1 MKEGD
6 DGGDYEK
13 GMTEREN
20 INSARGLLATT
31 EKKGDEQ
38 VFNTLGVKL
47 NDPTEAKTDHL
58 ELR

>member
-1 MKEGD
+1 
-6 DGGDYEK
+6 
-13 GMTEREN
+13 MTEREN